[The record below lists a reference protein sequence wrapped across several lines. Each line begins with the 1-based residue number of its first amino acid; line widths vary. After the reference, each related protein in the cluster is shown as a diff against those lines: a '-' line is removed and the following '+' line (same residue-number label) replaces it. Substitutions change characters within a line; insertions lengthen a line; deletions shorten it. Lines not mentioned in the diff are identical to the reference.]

1 MVASRQTTFIR
12 VVRDYFSE
20 DVTIKLKFGDQKRF
34 SHARRA
40 EMLGGQRR
48 HSRSNVKKKKSL
60 SFEQELFILR

>member
-40 EMLGGQRR
+40 EKAQQKQCY
-48 HSRSNVKKKKSL
+48 KKKKKVCLL
-60 SFEQELFILR
+60 SRNYLF